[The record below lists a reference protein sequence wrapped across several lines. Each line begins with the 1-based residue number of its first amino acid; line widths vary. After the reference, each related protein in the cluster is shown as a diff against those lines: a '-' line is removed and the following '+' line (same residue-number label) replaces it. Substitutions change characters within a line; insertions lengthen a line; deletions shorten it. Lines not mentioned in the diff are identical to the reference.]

1 MPQKKIKLTRP
12 ELKRYRDALTRYER
26 YLPTLK
32 LKQQQLQLTLRTVV
46 QERREA
52 EQARDQMDAALRQYE
67 QLLADRAG
75 VPLRQWSQPAE
86 VRTSQTNVA
95 GVRLPV
101 LEEVIFPPAQYSLFA
116 TPAWVDQAL
125 ADLRERTRRQ
135 AKVDLLLEQ
144 ERLLQRELTK
154 IIQRV
159 NLFEKVMI
167 PFAKD
172 AIRRIRIK
180 LGDEMTAAVGRG
192 KMAKKKLAETYAVA
206 AGETE
211 TLAPLLEPPE
221 PIGPTSLDS
230 EAPDDPSAE
239 EDRS

>member
-32 LKQQQLQLTLRTVV
+32 LKQQQLQLTVRTVV

-52 EQARDQMDAALRQYE
+52 EKERDEMDAAIRRYDR
-67 QLLADRAG
+67 LLADWAG
-75 VPLRQWSQPAE
+75 VPLRQWAKPTE
-86 VRTSQTNVA
+86 VRTSHTNVA
-95 GVRLPV
+95 GVRIPV
-101 LEEVIFPPAQYSLFA
+101 FEEVVFPQARYSLFA
-116 TPAWVDQAL
+116 TPAWVDQVL
-125 ADLRERTRRQ
+125 ADLRERARRQ
-135 AKVDLLLEQ
+135 AKVDILWEQ
-144 ERLLQRELTK
+144 ERRLQRELTK

-172 AIRRIRIK
+172 AIRRIRIQ

-192 KMAKKKLAETYAVA
+192 KLA
-206 AGETE
+206 
-211 TLAPLLEPPE
+211 
-221 PIGPTSLDS
+221 
-230 EAPDDPSAE
+230 
-239 EDRS
+239 

>member
-12 ELKRYRDALTRYER
+12 ELKRYRDALARYER

-46 QERREA
+46 QERRDA
-52 EQARDQMDAALRQYE
+52 ERARDEMDAAIQRYQR
-67 QLLADRAG
+67 LLADWAG
-75 VPLRQWSQPAE
+75 VPLRQWAQPAE
-86 VRTSQTNVA
+86 VRTSRTNVA
-95 GVRLPV
+95 GVQIPV
-101 LEEVIFPPAQYSLFA
+101 FEEVIFPPARYSLFA
-116 TPAWVDQAL
+116 TPAWVDHAL
-125 ADLRERTRRQ
+125 ADLRERSRRQ
-135 AKVDLLLEQ
+135 AKVDILLEQ
-144 ERLLQRELTK
+144 ERRLQRELTK

-192 KMAKKKLAETYAVA
+192 KIAKKKLSETYSVQP
-206 AGETE
+206 GESE
-211 TLAPLLEPPE
+211 TLTAMSEPPK
-221 PIGPTSLDS
+221 PIGPEELDP
-230 EAPDDPSAE
+230 EAPEDPSAE
-239 EDRS
+239 EDQP